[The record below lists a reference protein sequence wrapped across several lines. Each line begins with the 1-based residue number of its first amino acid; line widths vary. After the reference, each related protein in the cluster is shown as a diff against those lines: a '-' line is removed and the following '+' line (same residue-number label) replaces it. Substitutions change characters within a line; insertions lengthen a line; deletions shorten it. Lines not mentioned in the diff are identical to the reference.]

1 MPRLHGY
8 RDPGWS
14 EESKAW
20 DRYCA
25 AINRGAPDRIIQRYR
40 DSYELVV
47 QERIRFAEEKW
58 KMDKWWWPVEIV
70 LAPPRRVTS
79 TVIAKVINPGLFAFM
94 LTASAMLCE
103 SITTWAMCVGALPM
117 VYIWWLITG
126 ATIRAAAQLDEH
138 PIPPAR
144 VLSEGPR

>member
-8 RDPGWS
+8 RDS
-14 EESKAW
+14 AEQRREESLRRLRDTEGPLLEAL
-20 DRYCA
+20 RRA
-25 AINRGAPDRIIQRYR
+25 ASR
-40 DSYELVV
+40 E
-47 QERIRFAEEKW
+47 
-58 KMDKWWWPVEIV
+58 PVAIT

-79 TVIAKVINPGLFAFM
+79 TAIAKVINPGLFAFM

-103 SITTWAMCVGALPM
+103 SIATWALCVGAIPM
-117 VYIWWLITG
+117 VYIWWLVTG
-126 ATIRAAAQLDEH
+126 ATIRAAALLDEH